1 MKRIMN
7 SLGKC
12 FSLYKINF
20 LLSDTFEYILL
31 RTEKKKLPDCCENS
45 TVENEI
51 DKSNLMSFYTASN
64 FAQKPFKIEMIGE
77 FHNYLLEE
85 YNQLHSAYGMFELPV
100 IYMNTSFGFP
110 WIVLGSFNKIDD
122 FNREL
127 FLKTD
132 LLGLS
137 PVGQPQQIT
146 ATLLT
151 ENDLLHACN

>member
-1 MKRIMN
+1 MN
-7 SLGKC
+7 SLEKC
-12 FSLYKINF
+12 FSLYKINY
-20 LLSDTFEYILL
+20 LLSGTYEYILL
-31 RTEKKKLPDCCENS
+31 RTEKKKSPDCYETS
-45 TVENEI
+45 TPEKDA
-51 DKSNLMSFYTASN
+51 DKSSLVSFYTAN
-64 FAQKPFKIEMIGE
+64 NCARKLFKIEMIGE
-77 FHNYLLEE
+77 FHNSSLEE

-110 WIVLGSFNKIDD
+110 WIVLGSFNRIDD

-132 LLGLS
+132 LLALS

-151 ENDLLHACN
+151 ENDLLHAFN